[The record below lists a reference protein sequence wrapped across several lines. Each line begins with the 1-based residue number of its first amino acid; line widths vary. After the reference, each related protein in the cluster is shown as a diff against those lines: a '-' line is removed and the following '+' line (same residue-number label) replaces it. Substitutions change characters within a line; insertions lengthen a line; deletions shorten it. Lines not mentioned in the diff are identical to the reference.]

1 VPGWSLP
8 QPLLADPIPRLSPS
22 ARSPAGALQDD
33 LDQDWKQNH
42 SAIMPV
48 LSKRLKQGGVFFENH
63 VAALPV
69 CGPSRASLLYGRYPH
84 NTKYYDN
91 CDYDSM
97 QNWAARQNDTVG
109 RWLAKS
115 GYHTAFLGKY
125 GARPNH
131 QTPRRS
137 ATDAAA

>member
-1 VPGWSLP
+1 
-8 QPLLADPIPRLSPS
+8 
-22 ARSPAGALQDD
+22 
-33 LDQDWKQNH
+33 
-42 SAIMPV
+42 MPV

-69 CGPSRASLLYGRYPH
+69 CGPSRSSLLYGRYPH

-97 QNWAARQNDTVG
+97 QNWAARQNDTIG

-125 GARPNH
+125 GACPIRPLGAPP
-131 QTPRRS
+131 QPDS
-137 ATDAAA
+137 DAHHFCGRPQ